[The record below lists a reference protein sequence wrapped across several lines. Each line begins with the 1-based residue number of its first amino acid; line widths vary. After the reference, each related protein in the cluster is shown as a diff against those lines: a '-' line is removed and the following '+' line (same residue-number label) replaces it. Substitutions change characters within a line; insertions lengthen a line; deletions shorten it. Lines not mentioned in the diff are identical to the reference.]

1 MESVYHIKP
10 GSAMKKSLSNRV
22 SLQKF
27 PHCLPDGNG
36 LRCGRR
42 IISGRKGAYSVN

>member
-1 MESVYHIKP
+1 MKSVYHIRP

-27 PHCLPDGNG
+27 PHRLPDGNG
-36 LRCGRR
+36 LRCGNVLHDRVA
-42 IISGRKGAYSVN
+42 GPV